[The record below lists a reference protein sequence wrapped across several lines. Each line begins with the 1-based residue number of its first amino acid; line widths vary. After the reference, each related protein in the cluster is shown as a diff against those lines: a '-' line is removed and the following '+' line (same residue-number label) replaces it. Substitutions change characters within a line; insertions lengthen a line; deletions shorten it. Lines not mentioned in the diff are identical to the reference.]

1 MGQSKLFY
9 VSYDYRDHESEYIKH
24 YNNIIKADTEDEVR
38 TYINHKIAT
47 NQCTVIGPLFIRE
60 MKVVSYEKGVTEY
73 NLNLDD
79 YIIVKTYI

>member
-38 TYINHKIAT
+38 DYIRKKYTAMQQEPVGII
-47 NQCTVIGPLFIRE
+47 VVGE
-60 MKVVSYEKGVTEY
+60 MKVISYDKGVSEY
-73 NLNLDD
+73 NLNKF
-79 YIIVKTYI
+79 IWKI

>member
-38 TYINHKIAT
+38 DYIRKRYTAL
-47 NQCTVIGPLFIRE
+47 QQEPVGVIVVGE
-60 MKVVSYEKGVTEY
+60 MKVISYDKGVSEY
-73 NLNLDD
+73 NLNKF
-79 YIIVKTYI
+79 IWKI